1 MKLVCFNDDRLGVV
15 KPDGSVCDVTHVAK
29 GLPSHTVE
37 ELLEA
42 VISNWKELGPA
53 FGKEAEKGSGQALDS
68 IRLLSSVPSPSKI
81 MCYGL
86 NFLEFGRTPP
96 LDKDIFMKA
105 PSAVLGSGG
114 TVVLPPVDANLFYHE
129 AELGIVIG
137 KPASKLAKGAGMDA
151 IFGYTNF
158 LDVTARGL
166 MPNGRNSFFTG
177 KSWDTFAPMGP
188 FLVTADEVGD
198 PHKLHVKLWV
208 NGVLRQDFPM
218 SDIAYPISELVEY
231 VSQVV
236 TLKVGDVIATGTN
249 HQGLGALQH
258 GDVAEQEI
266 NGLGKLRVHVEDPLR
281 RSWPREPYQDLLD
294 NALRFAKR

>member
-1 MKLVCFNDDRLGVV
+1 MKLVCFNHDRLGAV

-29 GLPSHTVE
+29 GLPSHTLQ

-42 VISNWKELGPA
+42 VMGNWKELGPA
-53 FGKEAEKGSGQALDS
+53 IGKEAERGTGQPLDS
-68 IRLLSSVPSPSKI
+68 IRLLPSIPSPSKI
-81 MCYGL
+81 LCYGL
-86 NFLEFGRTPP
+86 NFLEFGKTPP
-96 LDKDIFMKA
+96 LDKEIFIKA
-105 PSAVLGSGG
+105 STAALGHAG
-114 TVVLPPVDANLFYHE
+114 TVVLPPADANLFYHE

-137 KPASKLAKGAGMDA
+137 KPASNLAKGAGMDV

-158 LDVTARGL
+158 IDVTARGL
-166 MPNGRNSFFTG
+166 MPNGRNSLFSG

-198 PHKLHVKLWV
+198 PHKLQVKFWV

-231 VSQVV
+231 ASQI
-236 TLKVGDVIATGTN
+236 TSLKVGDVITTGTN
-249 HQGLGALQH
+249 HTGLGALQH

-266 NGLGKLRVHVEDPLR
+266 DRLGKLRVNVEDPLR

-294 NALRFAKR
+294 NVLRYAKR